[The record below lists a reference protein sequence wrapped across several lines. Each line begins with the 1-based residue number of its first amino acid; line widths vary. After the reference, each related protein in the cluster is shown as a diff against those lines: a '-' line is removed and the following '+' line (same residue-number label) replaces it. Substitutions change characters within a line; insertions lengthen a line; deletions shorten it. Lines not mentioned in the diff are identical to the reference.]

1 MIAEF
6 GTPFVRNS
14 NACKDSKEVS
24 RSGSLIND
32 RPFLNIERVQ
42 ESEKSES
49 NRRNT
54 NNKEALSDPNL
65 EWVTSLLEDL
75 EATEDSIYKEPLK
88 QRIDKMLSSFTVN
101 MDPSNYRRLY
111 RDKAFRENLNLPSA
125 EGR

>member
-1 MIAEF
+1 
-6 GTPFVRNS
+6 
-14 NACKDSKEVS
+14 
-24 RSGSLIND
+24 
-32 RPFLNIERVQ
+32 VQ